1 MKRDFGEAGER
12 PASASDRRATLLS
25 APSACQRERYLRRLG
40 ERARDTVVRAA
51 LVFLIVLALWPSA
64 SHADEPAAGRSLVV
78 GLTGKYPPFN
88 YFDDKGTLTGFD
100 VDVAR
105 EICARTHRTCVF
117 EILQWDGILAALLAG
132 KIDAVIGSM
141 AVTEERSK
149 QAAFSVPYYE
159 SGAQLFIVH
168 GKGPPDSPGFTIG
181 VTLGTTYA
189 SFVEKRFP
197 RADVRTYK
205 GDTEILQDVRA
216 GRLDAMVTDKLVGA
230 YMNRRFQAGLTISGE
245 PLFIE
250 RIAIPV
256 RPERSDLRAEID
268 GAVTALR
275 ASPTYGAL
283 MDKYFG
289 LRAGAKADGAGGKAA
304 PSFSWSV
311 AARLMVRA
319 LGSTIAVSFAGIG
332 LGCLLALLLTVG
344 LIGLPSLP
352 RKALLGYVDF
362 IRSTPFMIQ
371 LFAIYFGLPAAGIEM
386 SAWTS
391 AVLAIGLHSSAYL
404 AEIVKT
410 AYLSVPVGQ
419 HQAAVTLGLTR
430 REALVHVIW
439 PQMLPLMTAPV
450 LNTIVAM
457 IKDSAIVSV
466 ISVHELTM
474 QSQQLISTSFRP
486 LELYLMAALLYAM
499 VTYPLLVLGRFQ
511 ERRFKERGLLHD
523 AG

>member
-1 MKRDFGEAGER
+1 MNNRF
-12 PASASDRRATLLS
+12 
-25 APSACQRERYLRRLG
+25 
-40 ERARDTVVRAA
+40 
-51 LVFLIVLALWPSA
+51 
-64 SHADEPAAGRSLVV
+64 AAGLE
-78 GLTGKYPPFN
+78 L
-88 YFDDKGTLTGFD
+88 
-100 VDVAR
+100 
-105 EICARTHRTCVF
+105 
-117 EILQWDGILAALLAG
+117 
-132 KIDAVIGSM
+132 
-141 AVTEERSK
+141 
-149 QAAFSVPYYE
+149 
-159 SGAQLFIVH
+159 
-168 GKGPPDSPGFTIG
+168 
-181 VTLGTTYA
+181 
-189 SFVEKRFP
+189 
-197 RADVRTYK
+197 
-205 GDTEILQDVRA
+205 
-216 GRLDAMVTDKLVGA
+216 
-230 YMNRRFQAGLTISGE
+230 SGE
-245 PLFIE
+245 PLFVE

-256 RPERSDLRAEID
+256 RPERRDLLAEID

-275 ASPTYGAL
+275 ASPTYAAL

-289 LRAGAKADGAGGKAA
+289 LRAGKGDGAARAA
-304 PSFSWSV
+304 GPSFSWGV
-311 AARLMVRA
+311 AAGLMVRA

-332 LGCLLALLLTVG
+332 LGCLLALLLTFG
-344 LIGLPSLP
+344 LVGLPSLP

-386 SAWTS
+386 GAWTS

-430 REALVHVIW
+430 REALVHVVW
-439 PQMLPLMTAPV
+439 PQMLPLLTAPV

-486 LELYLMAALLYAM
+486 LELYFMAALLYAA
-499 VTYPLLVLGRFQ
+499 VTYPLLVLGRWQ
-511 ERRFKERGLLHD
+511 ERRFKEKGLLHD

>member
-1 MKRDFGEAGER
+1 VKR
-12 PASASDRRATLLS
+12 LL
-25 APSACQRERYLRRLG
+25 
-40 ERARDTVVRAA
+40 A
-51 LVFLIVLALWPSA
+51 LLLLVLALWPSVA
-64 SHADEPAAGRSLVV
+64 RADGPPAARTLVV

-88 YFDDKGTLTGFD
+88 YYDDKGTLTGFD

-105 EICARTHRTCVF
+105 EICARTRRTCVF
-117 EILQWDGILAALLAG
+117 EILSWDGILAALLAG

-141 AVTEERSK
+141 AITRERSE

-159 SGAQLFIVH
+159 SGAQLFVVP
-168 GKGPPDSPGFTIG
+168 GKRAPEAAGFTVG
-181 VTLGTTYA
+181 VTLGTTYEA
-189 SFVEKRFP
+189 FVRKRFP
-197 RADVRTYK
+197 SADVRTYK
-205 GDTEILQDVRA
+205 GDTEILADVRA
-216 GRLDAMVTDKLVGA
+216 GRLDGMVTDKLVGA
-230 YMNRRFQAGLTISGE
+230 YMNHRFKAGLSLSGE
-245 PLFIE
+245 PLFVE

-256 RPERSDLRAEID
+256 RPERRALLAEID
-268 GAVTALR
+268 GAVEALR

-283 MDKYFG
+283 MDRYFG
-289 LRAGAKADGAGGKAA
+289 LRAGKGEGGARAA
-304 PSFSWSV
+304 GSSFSWTV
-311 AARLMVRA
+311 AAGLMVRA

-332 LGCLLALLLTVG
+332 LGGVLALLLTFGLVG
-344 LIGLPSLP
+344 LPALP

-371 LFAIYFGLPAAGIEM
+371 LFAIYFGLPAVGVEM
-386 SAWTS
+386 GAWTS

-450 LNTIVAM
+450 LNTVVAM

-486 LELYLMAALLYAM
+486 LELYFMAAVLYAM
-499 VTYPLLVLGRFQ
+499 VTYPLLALGRFQ